1 MLKLWEFLKKV
12 WNFIKKFWWAILA
25 GIAFIIGFMIRPHP
39 KSFEIQHLEKE
50 REKLQEEEED
60 LKKEQERL
68 EKEAEEIE
76 KKNYFNDPDSA
87 AKFLNDTL
95 RKRHK

>member
-1 MLKLWEFLKKV
+1 MLKVWEFLKKV
-12 WNFIKKFWWAILA
+12 WKFIRKFWWVILA

-39 KSFEIQHLEKE
+39 KSFEIQHLKKE

-76 KKNYFNDPDSA
+76 KKKYFNDPVDA
-87 AKFLNDTL
+87 AKYIDDVL
-95 RKRHK
+95 RRNK

>member
-1 MLKLWEFLKKV
+1 MLKVWEFLKKV
-12 WNFIKKFWWAILA
+12 WEFIKKFWWVILA

-39 KSFEIQHLEKE
+39 KNPEIKHLEKE
-50 REKLQEEEED
+50 REKLQEKEED

-76 KKNYFNDPDSA
+76 KKNYFDNVDDA